1 MSILKW
7 ILFPITLLYGFV
19 TSFRNYL
26 FDIGYK
32 KSFEFDANVIGIGNL
47 TVGGTGKSPMV
58 EYLIRLLGKDYKLAT
73 LSRGYGRKTKGF
85 RIAQEN
91 DNANTIGDEPYQFF
105 QKYNDVTITV
115 GEERAVAIPHILAE
129 VDPDVIIMD
138 DSYQHRY
145 VKPSLNILLC
155 DYTRPFYQDMIL
167 PSGRLR
173 ESRNGANRADAILVT
188 KCPSEICVEERK
200 TVENEI
206 KKYSKAPIFFSSIK
220 YLTPRQINGDNT
232 EFKGDVLLFTG
243 LANPKPFTE
252 YVSSNFNLVDDIY
265 FPDHHPYTIKD
276 INFIEER
283 FGLIST
289 EDKCIITTEKDMV
302 KLLSDE
308 LKGSIEHL
316 PIFYVPIETQIIEN
330 GNIFD
335 SLVLDSIKTYSN

>member
-32 KSFEFDANVIGIGNL
+32 KSFEFDANVIGVGNL

-58 EYLIRLLGKDYKLAT
+58 EYIIRLLGKDYKLAT

-85 RIAQEN
+85 RIAQDN

-105 QKYNDVTITV
+105 QKFNEVTITV

-129 VDPDVIIMD
+129 VGPDVIIMD

-155 DYTRPFYQDMIL
+155 DYTRPFYRDMIL

-173 ESRNGANRADAILVT
+173 ESRKGATRADAIVVT
-188 KCPSEICVEERK
+188 KCPTEISRKERK
-200 TVENEI
+200 TIENELMT
-206 KKYSKAPIFFSSIK
+206 YSNAPILFSSIK
-220 YLTPRQINGDNT
+220 YLAPKAVGRVEM

-252 YVSSNFNLVDDIY
+252 YISTNFNLVDDIY

-276 INFIEER
+276 INTIEER
-283 FGLIST
+283 YRQISA

-302 KLLSDE
+302 KLLSEE
-308 LKGSIEHL
+308 LKGSIEHWPLFYL
-316 PIFYVPIETQIIEN
+316 PIELQFIEN

-335 SLVLDSIKTYSN
+335 SLVLESIKTYSN